1 MKKDQRK
8 HNQSIFSGKVDYRQ
22 FRLSKLNTPEFQHL
36 RLLLFWP
43 LFGILFYLAERGNLT
58 SIYFPMH
65 CALDDKIPFCEWFLI
80 PYLFWF
86 VFLAGMH
93 LYLLLFDVPLFED
106 FMRYIIIT
114 YSAGLIIFF
123 LFPTC
128 QYLRPSVFPRD
139 NILTQMLASFYAFDT
154 STNVCPSLHV
164 VGSLAVTFAGWR
176 CKKLQSMGWKLF
188 FGIAGVLVSISTV
201 FVKQHSAIDL
211 AAGLIICVLAY
222 PLIYGKISENA
233 AERSSVQQATSR

>member
-1 MKKDQRK
+1 MKKDQYTN
-8 HNQSIFSGKVDYRQ
+8 NQSIFSGMVDYRR
-22 FRLSKLNTPEFQHL
+22 FRPGKLNTPEFQHL

-58 SIYFPMH
+58 STYFPMY
-65 CALDDKIPFCEWFLI
+65 CALDDKVPFCEWFLI

-106 FMRYIIIT
+106 FMRYIIVT

-128 QYLRPSVFPRD
+128 QYLRPAVFPRD
-139 NILTQMLASFYAFDT
+139 NILTQILGAFYAFDT

-176 CKKLQSMGWKLF
+176 CQRLQSLNWKLF
-188 FGIAGVLVSISTV
+188 FGIAGLLISISTV
-201 FVKQHSAIDL
+201 FVKQHSCIDL

-222 PLIYGKISENA
+222 PLIYGKLSENT
-233 AERSSVQQATSR
+233 AERRSVQRITSR